1 MVLLYMVT
9 FTINIPPMLAYIP
22 YMDPMGYEP
31 SMTAPL
37 TDRSDR
43 YMIATD
49 SWVPKKKHLTSGGW
63 PGSSRLFSDR

>member
-1 MVLLYMVT
+1 
-9 FTINIPPMLAYIP
+9 MLAYIP

-49 SWVPKKKHLTSGGW
+49 SWVPKKNHLTSGGW